1 MTSHASVGGERDSY
15 NSKANVVQLINF
27 TMHTMNVLLKQT
39 FPFANAQLQSDE
51 VKLIN
56 FSFWIVYQPIA

>member
-27 TMHTMNVLLKQT
+27 TMHTMNVLLQQT
-39 FPFANAQLQSDE
+39 FPFANAHGEAD
-51 VKLIN
+51 
-56 FSFWIVYQPIA
+56 